1 MTMSRIITQ
10 TNLFDYMEN
19 TELGDLE
26 RFSILLEYLPL
37 EDLASKMDDDRHNGR
52 NDYPNLTL
60 LKIKAAQKCF
70 QLPRISDIRRELLRN
85 PVLRKLCGLND
96 ESANLLK
103 MTYKGNARSI
113 VPNPN
118 VFTRFKKR
126 MIKHQD
132 DFEKMFNDLRDTFFD
147 IDSNFGKIVAGD
159 GKYFD
164 SYAKREHSNPSGDD
178 RGENDAQWS
187 TKSYRYIGQNGK
199 LCIKKEHHFGFK
211 KHTLV
216 DTVTEMPIASIVTAA
231 NADEKK
237 IMIELLE
244 SLPAHILSRINY
256 GTFDRGYDSKK
267 FRDTVLGKGITPIID
282 IRMMR
287 KGDKLQQYRETNIYY
302 TEAGEVFYYDEV
314 ITDET
319 IDEKT
324 GHPRYFQK
332 MKYEG
337 YDKDRNALRYSY
349 KGKIHRIYIKDD
361 DKVFNKVARDS
372 EKFHR
377 LYNCRTSVER
387 YHGRLDRDLCFEKH
401 TIRGLAKMKIEV
413 TFADC
418 VMMAFGI
425 THIMKNQ
432 TNIASIYSF

>member
-1 MTMSRIITQ
+1 MNKIIAQ
-10 TNLFDYMEN
+10 TNMFDYMEN
-19 TELGDLE
+19 TEIGDLE

-37 EDLASKMDDDRHNGR
+37 EDLASKMNEDRNNGR
-52 NDYPNLTL
+52 NDYPNLVM

-85 PVLRKLCGLND
+85 PSLRKLCGLND
-96 ESANLLK
+96 ESTKLLK
-103 MTYKGNARSI
+103 KTNNGNARTI

-118 VFTRFKKR
+118 VFSRFKTR
-126 MIKHQD
+126 MINHQD
-132 DFEKMFNDLRDTFFD
+132 DFDNMFDNLRDQFYEL
-147 IDSNFGKIVAGD
+147 DSDFGKVVAGD

-164 SYAKREHSNPSGDD
+164 SYAKREHSHPSGDG
-178 RGENDAQWS
+178 RCENDAEWS
-187 TKSYRYIGQNGK
+187 TKSYRYISQNGE

-216 DTVTEMPIASIVTAA
+216 DTATEMPIASIVTAA
-231 NADEKK
+231 NEDEKK
-237 IMIELLE
+237 IMIELLNQ
-244 SLPAHILSRINY
+244 LPKRIISRMKY

-267 FRDTVLGKGITPIID
+267 FRDTVLEKEVTPIID

-287 KGDKLQQYRETNIYY
+287 KGDKLQQYKKTNIYY
-302 TEAGEVFYYDEV
+302 TEAGEVYYYDES
-314 ITDET
+314 IDDET
-319 IDEKT
+319 IDEQT
-324 GHPRYFQK
+324 GYKRYFQK

-337 YDKDRNALRYSY
+337 YDKDRDALRYSY
-349 KGKIHRIYIKDD
+349 KGKCYRVYIKDD
-361 DKVFNKVARDS
+361 DKVFNRVARDS
-372 EKFHR
+372 IKFQR

-401 TIRGLAKMKIEV
+401 TIRGLSKMKMEV

-418 VMMAFGI
+418 VMLAFGLA
-425 THIMKNQ
+425 HIMKNQ